1 MSKLMDINSWHTH
14 GQVVSAEVAKS
25 IGLTVI
31 RVRPD
36 NPGWATYWKLLLPAA
51 SRSKR

>member
-14 GQVVSAEVAKS
+14 GQVISAEDAKS

-36 NPGWATYWKLLLPAA
+36 NAGRRCAGA
-51 SRSKR
+51 SRLRKCCHIF